1 MTFKIIYVYDDEEHT
16 FMKEFELIVKNRK
29 QLNEEL
35 RQLEKELREINF
47 HIVDVQLI
55 KQK

>member
-1 MTFKIIYVYDDEEHT
+1 MKYKITYVYDDEEHT
-16 FMKEFELIVKNRK
+16 FMKEFKLIVKNRK

-47 HIVDVQLI
+47 HIVDVYLV
-55 KQK
+55 K

>member
-16 FMKEFELIVKNRK
+16 FIKDFELIVKNRK

-35 RQLEKELREINF
+35 RQLEKELRGNKF
-47 HIVDVQLI
+47 SHS
-55 KQK
+55 

>member
-1 MTFKIIYVYDDEEHT
+1 MRYKIIYVYDDDEHT
-16 FMKEFELIVKNRK
+16 VMKEFELIVKNRK

-47 HIVDVQLI
+47 HIVDIQLV
-55 KQK
+55 K

>member
-1 MTFKIIYVYDDEEHT
+1 MTFKITCAYDDVGHT
-16 FMKEFELIVKNRK
+16 FMKEFELVVKNRK
-29 QLNEEL
+29 QLNEEI

-55 KQK
+55 K

>member
-29 QLNEEL
+29 HLDKEI
-35 RQLEKELREINF
+35 RQPEKELRDINF
-47 HIVDVQLI
+47 HIVDVQLL
-55 KQK
+55 K